1 MTTLAGYI
9 HWYLTDEKVL
19 GIGDASGMFP
29 IDSETQ
35 DYRDDII
42 QRFNK
47 KFSEK
52 GYTQDVRDILP
63 KVVVAGEYAGRLTE
77 TGAKLVDPNGE
88 LQAGCP
94 LCAPGSGCSY
104 RYGSYK

>member
-1 MTTLAGYI
+1 
-9 HWYLTDEKVL
+9 
-19 GIGDASGMFP
+19 MFP

-52 GYTQDVRDILP
+52 GYTQDVRI
-63 KVVVAGEYAGRLTE
+63 
-77 TGAKLVDPNGE
+77 
-88 LQAGCP
+88 
-94 LCAPGSGCSY
+94 SY
-104 RYGSYK
+104 LK